1 MPAYSLPDPEV
12 KYLNKEDQFQLL
24 KCYATPEMIVP
35 KGFISDGNS
44 APWWARIVFP
54 RYGKDLPACIVHD
67 WCYGGELSRKRSD
80 QLLRKNMR
88 RLGINPVK
96 AWVMYI
102 ALRIGGR
109 GHYSRRQA
117 QDLSDCMAEVK

>member
-1 MPAYSLPDPEV
+1 MPTYRLPDPDL
-12 KYLNKEDQFQLL
+12 KYRIEDDKFQLL
-24 KCYATPEMIVP
+24 SSYGTPETIVP

-96 AWVMYI
+96 AWVMYL
-102 ALRIGGR
+102 ALRVGGR
-109 GHYSRRQA
+109 GHYSRRQE
-117 QDLSDCMAEVK
+117 QNLSDVMEPTK